1 MNKNRAPSQISTV
14 LSGVLEQLGLS
25 RILEE
30 KKVREHW
37 PGIVGSRIAEIAEV
51 DSLKEGRLYLRVV
64 NPVWR
69 MELNFQKDEIAIRVN
84 KLLEGESVKEV
95 VFI

>member
-1 MNKNRAPSQISTV
+1 MNRNRGPFQISTV
-14 LSGVLEQLGLS
+14 LSGVLEQIGLS
-25 RILEE
+25 QILEE
-30 KKVREHW
+30 KKIREHW
-37 PGIVGSRIAEIAEV
+37 PGIVGQRIAEIAEV
-51 DSLKEGRLYLRVV
+51 DSLKESRLYLKVV

-69 MELNFQKDEIAIRVN
+69 MELNFQKDEIARRVN